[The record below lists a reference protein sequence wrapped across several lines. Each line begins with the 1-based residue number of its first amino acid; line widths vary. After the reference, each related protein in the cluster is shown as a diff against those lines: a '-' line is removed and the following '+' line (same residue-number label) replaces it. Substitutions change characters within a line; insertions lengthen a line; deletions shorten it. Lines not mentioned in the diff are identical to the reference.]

1 MNKISFMEISSGEY
15 VGVCSIEITSIPDIS
30 IISSRYQDY
39 TDIEKE
45 YMNNFS
51 SLASE
56 VFQNY
61 KYIISQNSNAE
72 ISMELLWVTEPVN
85 NQPYKAKI
93 RPFLVIRAISG
104 DQSSAQAIIEQI
116 YSLYESSL
124 KLQKYGFEEIE
135 FPRLTEI
142 ISGVQIEDSIAIVK
156 DEREENL
163 NNQFLSAAY
172 SIDVFDSYAHDMS
185 SIMNELTE
193 QPYSMFSIQLFPTQL
208 TVEEKTEIARIAQ
221 ILDTLNKGVMTQG
234 IGNVSISAAGHL
246 AEIYKYYQTVS
257 AGAMFGYNII
267 VAGSYGNT
275 DKLASKV
282 QGYISYDSENPVF
295 MKQVHM
301 DTSQLRIT
309 DNYYSFPWIVNELLI
324 DLNRNPYIW
333 NQDNSNQF
341 LYRMPYVISAKEAGG
356 IFRLPLGNGR
366 ISAGLPINDSESAS
380 KTYAD
385 NLINAGDIEIGILK
399 NSEKNTIGISLK
411 DLAKHMLVVGTPGSG
426 KTTFSVS
433 LLDRLWKEHNI
444 PFLVIEPA
452 KNEYRALI
460 QSIPEIQI
468 FTPGKNF
475 ISPFVFNPFVPP
487 ENVRLETYKSTLK
500 TAFAAA
506 VSMTTPLD
514 KIFEEAINNCYSD
527 FRWLDNYT
535 TADKGQIFN
544 ITDFIKCFKNTFDEI
559 GYTGDA
565 KNIGRA
571 GVVRLKSLE
580 NLFDNYFSIP
590 IQDLLQKPTI
600 IELAAIENSDQK
612 ALIISLLLLSILAYV
627 NANYVG
633 DGGLKNVMLLEEAH
647 VLLDASS
654 NVGQGDTNPSAIAQN
669 LVKRMLAE
677 IRSYGVG
684 IIIADQSPRKVS
696 TDVVALTDMKMV
708 FRLVEATDK
717 QIIADSMNMGDG
729 QEQRLSRLKPGEAF
743 LFFNKLDS
751 PEEVVTPDYRLENN
765 IDITL
770 SDKDIGKLIT
780 YWNDKKKNLRPYPE
794 CEEVLCCK
802 ECCIYER
809 RILAKE
815 IARRIFVKNF
825 KSDMSDFNT
834 IKKVFAQITKLTKY
848 ELNDEEFSP
857 ELLACVKVQLWRKIV
872 YGTNISRR
880 GERPAPAA
888 PRAVRAVSRQARAE
902 LRRGAAQPVAHV
914 PRAEARR
921 CTRRTGRAARP
932 GHVRALRQDSLRR
945 DRAEHRHK
953 DAACG
958 QDIRAGRQLVLRPG
972 LPRLR
977 HRAQSGPHHQGLPP
991 PGHPRGRSAAQRLP
1005 PRQAQPGFCRGGA
1018 GDPHRRRRHSL
1029 GARPRPH
1036 GGAGA
1041 AGRMR
1046 ILHPE
1051 SALLGHGEPAV
1062 SLPRRRQRRHACAG
1076 ADAALHQP
1084 DPALLLPAPLC
1095 RNDGRRHPRPQP
1107 HCAGEHA
1114 LHPARAR
1121 TGASGAVQHGA
1132 DAAPPRRGPLPPA
1145 PAGPRTVPAL

>member
-1 MNKISFMEISSGEY
+1 MEISSGEY
-15 VGVCSIEITSIPDIS
+15 VGVCSIEITPIPDIS
-30 IISSRYQDY
+30 IISSGYQDH

-135 FPRLTEI
+135 FTRLTEI
-142 ISGVQIEDSIAIVK
+142 ISGVQIEDGIAIVK

-163 NNQFLSAAY
+163 NTQFLSAVY

-193 QPYSMFSIQLFPTQL
+193 QPYSMLSIQLFPTQL

-234 IGNVSISAAGHL
+234 VGNVSISAAGRL

-333 NQDNSNQF
+333 NQDNSDQF

-399 NSEKNTIGISLK
+399 KSEKNTIGISLK

-535 TADKGQIFN
+535 MSDKGQIFN

-633 DGGLKNVMLLEEAH
+633 DGGLKNVILLEEAH

-654 NVGQGDTNPSAIAQN
+654 NVGQGDANPSAIAQN

-770 SDKDIGKLIT
+770 SDKDIGKLTT

-794 CEEVLCCK
+794 CDEVFCCK

-825 KSDMSDFNT
+825 KSDMSDFNA

-872 YGTNISRR
+872 YGTNISVN
-880 GERPAPAA
+880 EKII
-888 PRAVRAVSRQARAE
+888 
-902 LRRGAAQPVAHV
+902 HN
-914 PRAEARR
+914 
-921 CTRRTGRAARP
+921 
-932 GHVRALRQDSLRR
+932 SLR
-945 DRAEHRHK
+945 K
-953 DAACG
+953 
-958 QDIRAGRQLVLRPG
+958 
-972 LPRLR
+972 
-977 HRAQSGPHHQGLPP
+977 S
-991 PGHPRGRSAAQRLP
+991 
-1005 PRQAQPGFCRGGA
+1005 
-1018 GDPHRRRRHSL
+1018 
-1029 GARPRPH
+1029 
-1036 GGAGA
+1036 
-1041 AGRMR
+1041 
-1046 ILHPE
+1046 
-1051 SALLGHGEPAV
+1051 
-1062 SLPRRRQRRHACAG
+1062 
-1076 ADAALHQP
+1076 
-1084 DPALLLPAPLC
+1084 
-1095 RNDGRRHPRPQP
+1095 
-1107 HCAGEHA
+1107 
-1114 LHPARAR
+1114 
-1121 TGASGAVQHGA
+1121 
-1132 DAAPPRRGPLPPA
+1132 
-1145 PAGPRTVPAL
+1145 